1 MSADAK
7 EAAVAAADSLGPQL
21 FKAAAAGDEPL
32 VEQLIEQGTDVAWA
46 DHEGTT
52 ALMTAAEHGQL
63 AVVLAL
69 LQAGAP
75 WNQQDKAGYCAGE
88 YATASKN
95 QDIVELLM
103 EWGVQAELLLMAAER
118 WDALSHPA
126 SAASYISTTELP
138 AQRLIAWPCD
148 VAGNVYRD
156 GVC

>member
-32 VEQLIEQGTDVAWA
+32 VEQLIEQGADVTWA
-46 DHEGTT
+46 DDEGTT
-52 ALMTAAEHGQL
+52 ALMTAAENGQL

-69 LQAGAP
+69 LQAGSP

-103 EWGVQAELLLMAAER
+103 EWGVQAELVLMAAER
-118 WDALSHPA
+118 WGALSCLAFCSSHKQ
-126 SAASYISTTELP
+126 TTT
-138 AQRLIAWPCD
+138 QRSQQILLM
-148 VAGNVYRD
+148 VRY
-156 GVC
+156 